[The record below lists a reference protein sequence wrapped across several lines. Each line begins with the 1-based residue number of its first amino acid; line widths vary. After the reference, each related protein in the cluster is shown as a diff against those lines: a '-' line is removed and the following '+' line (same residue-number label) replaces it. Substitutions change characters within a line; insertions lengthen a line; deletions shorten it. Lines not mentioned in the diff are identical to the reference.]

1 MEPAAK
7 KAKTDDGTGPQE
19 AEQGKPSDEPHEQ
32 KEAEEPRELEEDAPA
47 KKSKAIQNPVLFHTE
62 DTTLN
67 CMTSTFGK
75 IMMPLTDGGLQYLL
89 AGARANVGLKSG
101 RYMFEAKLLEVLNP
115 AEDSAARQRTSVPRN
130 LLRVG
135 VSTAGSSLFLGEAGD
150 GIGFDMDGSL
160 MYNKKAEQA
169 TPGFTTGDVVA
180 LLLNLDDTSPNA
192 NTVSLFKNGER
203 ASLPKELPEILR
215 GKALFPTLTF
225 KNVTISY
232 NFGPT
237 PIMPLRFTCR
247 MVQDASVNDATAS
260 TSNESER
267 SEVLFPTCLPDEGTF
282 DWLDMFLEEN
292 PHYTELSDRAILS
305 WAERSGLIR
314 PKSKIEHANFLSGAA
329 QELVGQRSSNDKPEM
344 GFGIAMMDDG
354 SVRRVLH
361 AVAPLQRRNYV
372 VMEVKSNLLK
382 EERKDILSKW
392 SASGFKRTAAVMM
405 GEPPAALAARC
416 QDLKLKAKQVVAD
429 AAFSAKKAEEQKKKI
444 IEKQQREVERQR
456 KRAEKAA
463 KLAAAEKAH
472 GQQGE
477 SEKKEGD
484 EADEELKDSGDEE
497 DETMKDQEEPPK
509 VELTEEEKSRPFRK
523 TPLPDLGAYILST
536 SFTKFSIPQQEEGFD
551 EVRFDWSKGND
562 CQEYLKQWVR
572 NRKLT
577 TRIEDLQPS
586 DWFSSK
592 WKEWQKTL
600 QAWHAKQSQH
610 KQIMAKKAA
619 EQQAKVAAKEA
630 KNKAK
635 EEAAAKEAKDK
646 TVAEQQPVAQE
657 EPKVEGENSEKK
669 EGQEQSAEAGNA
681 NGEHKQEGEMAVEQK
696 KLAEEDGE
704 QDEPA
709 VDFENLD
716 VFGVENILDIGGSEP
731 LFSAFG
737 FEDWQMMSLRFE
749 LHLLAHAFRRDVND
763 PDRLGIPLEHL
774 PFYYN
779 KYFKKALNTKFYG
792 VENPRELLEY
802 VRDTVMAIGNNQ
814 VVEAQL
820 PDDMESLGIFVM
832 LTEESRRERMRRI
845 DLGDDSARL
854 KLSQPQVAVPS
865 PVQGI
870 RPGLPLV
877 SAMRPAAA
885 MVASALRPPIAT
897 QWQRP
902 AAAATQ
908 AFSANGVLPGTFRPM
923 ATLAAAPARP
933 FQPAW

>member
-1 MEPAAK
+1 
-7 KAKTDDGTGPQE
+7 
-19 AEQGKPSDEPHEQ
+19 
-32 KEAEEPRELEEDAPA
+32 
-47 KKSKAIQNPVLFHTE
+47 
-62 DTTLN
+62 
-67 CMTSTFGK
+67 
-75 IMMPLTDGGLQYLL
+75 
-89 AGARANVGLKSG
+89 
-101 RYMFEAKLLEVLNP
+101 
-115 AEDSAARQRTSVPRN
+115 
-130 LLRVG
+130 
-135 VSTAGSSLFLGEAGD
+135 
-150 GIGFDMDGSL
+150 
-160 MYNKKAEQA
+160 
-169 TPGFTTGDVVA
+169 
-180 LLLNLDDTSPNA
+180 
-192 NTVSLFKNGER
+192 
-203 ASLPKELPEILR
+203 
-215 GKALFPTLTF
+215 
-225 KNVTISY
+225 
-232 NFGPT
+232 
-237 PIMPLRFTCR
+237 
-247 MVQDASVNDATAS
+247 
-260 TSNESER
+260 
-267 SEVLFPTCLPDEGTF
+267 
-282 DWLDMFLEEN
+282 
-292 PHYTELSDRAILS
+292 
-305 WAERSGLIR
+305 
-314 PKSKIEHANFLSGAA
+314 
-329 QELVGQRSSNDKPEM
+329 
-344 GFGIAMMDDG
+344 
-354 SVRRVLH
+354 
-361 AVAPLQRRNYV
+361 
-372 VMEVKSNLLK
+372 
-382 EERKDILSKW
+382 
-392 SASGFKRTAAVMM
+392 
-405 GEPPAALAARC
+405 
-416 QDLKLKAKQVVAD
+416 
-429 AAFSAKKAEEQKKKI
+429 
-444 IEKQQREVERQR
+444 
-456 KRAEKAA
+456 
-463 KLAAAEKAH
+463 
-472 GQQGE
+472 
-477 SEKKEGD
+477 
-484 EADEELKDSGDEE
+484 
-497 DETMKDQEEPPK
+497 
-509 VELTEEEKSRPFRK
+509 
-523 TPLPDLGAYILST
+523 
-536 SFTKFSIPQQEEGFD
+536 
-551 EVRFDWSKGND
+551 
-562 CQEYLKQWVR
+562 LKQWVR

-657 EPKVEGENSEKK
+657 EQNVEGENSEKK

-696 KLAEEDGE
+696 ELAEEDGE

-933 FQPAW
+933 FQPAWRPFSR